1 MNTTIS
7 KSAFG
12 RSAFAPS
19 YKATSILERV
29 RHTVL
34 VSLERFEQRLALSEL
49 DDRLLKDIGV
59 TPTDQVREVGKPF
72 WAN

>member
-1 MNTTIS
+1 MNTMIS

-12 RSAFAPS
+12 RSTFAPS
-19 YKATSILERV
+19 YKPTSILERV

-59 TPTDQVREVGKPF
+59 TPADQAREIGKPF

>member
-1 MNTTIS
+1 MNTMIS

-19 YKATSILERV
+19 YQPVSILERV

-34 VSLERFEQRLALSEL
+34 VSLERFEQRLALSDL
-49 DDRLLKDIGV
+49 DDRMLNDIGV
-59 TPTDQVREVGKPF
+59 DRVARAREVGKPF
-72 WAN
+72 WTA